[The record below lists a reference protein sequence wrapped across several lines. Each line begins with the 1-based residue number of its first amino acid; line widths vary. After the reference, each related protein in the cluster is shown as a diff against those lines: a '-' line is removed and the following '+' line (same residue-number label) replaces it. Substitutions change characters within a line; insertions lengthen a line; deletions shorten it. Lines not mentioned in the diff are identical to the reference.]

1 MGDRIPF
8 RGGCARGASADARCY
23 SHRMQVQIRRI
34 SLRSVF
40 LVTMALNGI
49 VGFLVGLILAIVA
62 TVDVPAGTEP
72 NLLSRLGIWSVVV
85 FPLIYGIGA
94 GLLGT
99 IAAALYNSVASLVGG
114 VRVEIPD
121 LQPRWQPNR
130 ESREEPE

>member
-1 MGDRIPF
+1 MHRSTT
-8 RGGCARGASADARCY
+8 GAILPD
-23 SHRMQVQIRRI
+23 MQVQIRRI

-72 NLLSRLGIWSVVV
+72 NVLSRLGIWSVVV

-94 GLLGT
+94 GLLGA

-130 ESREEPE
+130 ESREESE

>member
-1 MGDRIPF
+1 
-8 RGGCARGASADARCY
+8 
-23 SHRMQVQIRRI
+23 MQVQIRRI

-85 FPLIYGIGA
+85 FPVLYGIGA
-94 GLLGT
+94 GLFGA

-121 LQPRWQPNR
+121 LQPRWHPQHDR
-130 ESREEPE
+130 REEPE

>member
-1 MGDRIPF
+1 MHRPTT
-8 RGGCARGASADARCY
+8 GAILSD
-23 SHRMQVQIRRI
+23 MQVQIRRI

-94 GLLGT
+94 GLLGA

-121 LQPRWQPNR
+121 LQPRWDPNR
-130 ESREEPE
+130 ESRKEPE

>member
-1 MGDRIPF
+1 
-8 RGGCARGASADARCY
+8 
-23 SHRMQVQIRRI
+23 MQVQIRRI

-85 FPLIYGIGA
+85 FPVLYGIGA
-94 GLLGT
+94 GVLGA

-121 LQPRWQPNR
+121 LQPRWDP
-130 ESREEPE
+130 ESERREEQG

>member
-1 MGDRIPF
+1 LTT
-8 RGGCARGASADARCY
+8 GAILSG
-23 SHRMQVQIRRI
+23 MQVQIRRI

-94 GLLGT
+94 GFLGA
-99 IAAALYNSVASLVGG
+99 IAAALYNAVASLVGG
-114 VRVEIPD
+114 FRVEIPD
-121 LQPRWQPNR
+121 LQPRWEPKK
-130 ESREEPE
+130 EPGKEPE

>member
-1 MGDRIPF
+1 VHRLTT
-8 RGGCARGASADARCY
+8 GAILSG
-23 SHRMQVQIRRI
+23 MQVQIRRI

-85 FPLIYGIGA
+85 FPLNYGIGA
-94 GLLGT
+94 GFLGA
-99 IAAALYNSVASLVGG
+99 IAAALYNAVASLVGG
-114 VRVEIPD
+114 FRVEIPD
-121 LQPRWQPNR
+121 LQPRWEPNK
-130 ESREEPE
+130 EPGKEPE